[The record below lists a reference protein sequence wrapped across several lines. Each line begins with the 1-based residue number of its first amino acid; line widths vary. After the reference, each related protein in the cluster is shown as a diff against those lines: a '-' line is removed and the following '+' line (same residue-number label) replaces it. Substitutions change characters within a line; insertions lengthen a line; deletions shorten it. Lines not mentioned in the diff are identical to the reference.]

1 MSGEF
6 SSDEIGEIVTMIL
19 GTVHPVFVG
28 NFNPVLT
35 RANSPPAC
43 RYSYERFPNSYSD
56 AKRGGI
62 PLGYMQSAVTE
73 HQFWLQVLGDHARFI
88 LTALSPVETAEI
100 KRATELVNVLDDL
113 LTRSRQSLAVD
124 ELQSLNEQAYRYA
137 KKIRT
142 FKLHLLK
149 RHLVNHLQCGLS
161 PTFFNHM
168 VNENEE
174 YLRILKHLRA
184 GETPPPLHPIHHH
197 LLWLFDAA
205 AHASIING
213 EVDPVEK
220 TIKKKSKEFTKTFEG
235 FYLKSVELA
244 GYLRTNL
251 DKFPALRRFNHDIE
265 LEMQLFTNFL
275 NELEEMEIGVEL
287 LSTLTPLIPDHMA
300 REECYYLHK
309 LAEVS
314 EVKSPNCDPAKPRV
328 E

>member
-1 MSGEF
+1 MNAF
-6 SSDEIGEIVTMIL
+6 
-19 GTVHPVFVG
+19 
-28 NFNPVLT
+28 
-35 RANSPPAC
+35 
-43 RYSYERFPNSYSD
+43 NSYSD

-62 PLGYMQSAVTE
+62 SLGYMQSAVTE

-100 KRATELVNVLDDL
+100 KRAIELVNVFDDL
-113 LTRSRQSLAVD
+113 LTRSQQSIAMD

-137 KKIRT
+137 KQIRS

-149 RHLVNHLQCGLS
+149 RHLIDDLQCGLS

-174 YLRILKHLRA
+174 YLRILKHLCA
-184 GETPPPLHPIHHH
+184 GKVPPPLHPIHHH
-197 LLWLFDAA
+197 LLWLLDAA
-205 AHASIING
+205 GHASIIHG
-213 EVDPVEK
+213 EVDPAEK
-220 TIKKKSKEFTKTFEG
+220 TIKKQCQQFTNKFEE

-251 DKFPALRRFNHDIE
+251 DKFPALKRFNHDVE
-265 LEMQLFTNFL
+265 LEMHLFTNFL
-275 NELEEMEIGVEL
+275 NELEEMEINVEL

-314 EVKSPNCDPAKPRV
+314 EVKSPNCDPTKPRV